1 MADAPSGPP
10 GTAVIRRRVSQTIA
24 GELSAAAAG
33 YPDDVAVRCEDEKRT
48 FAELQR
54 DVRRAARG
62 LLAAGVQPG
71 DRVALWAPN
80 TLDAAIALLAI
91 VVSGGIVVPLN
102 TRYRAREVAGILERA
117 RCRMIIAPGS
127 FLGRSFAAEALDVA
141 GLTAVVSLG
150 GHDPEGARPWPDIIA
165 AGASVSGQEV
175 EKRSEVQSGEDVV
188 VVQFTS
194 GTTGQPKG
202 ALLRQGPMLAT
213 AMTWADIVGMGH
225 GDVYPV
231 AYPLSHVGGYKTG
244 LLTTLAARA
253 TAILF
258 PVVTSETLVAAVS
271 AHHPTIIN
279 GPPPVLRSLLSAV
292 EEGKLSAG
300 TRIRVAVTG
309 SSIVPPPLLRDL
321 SRLLGVTDVINAYGL
336 TEATGVCMMTRRGDP
351 IELVCE
357 TVGTAIDGVQLRIA
371 SSAAAPGDYS
381 PAGAPAGPADPD
393 RSAGTAAIG
402 EIEVRGRNVMAGYLD
417 DPSAT
422 AEVMDDGWLRTGDIG
437 WIGDDG
443 YVRIAG
449 RAKDMVVVGGF
460 NVYPAEIEHVL
471 ADHPDVLEAAV
482 VGIPDERLGE
492 IAVAFVVPLSAA
504 PVPDALVAWCRDRL
518 ANFKV
523 PRRVWIID
531 SLPRGAVGKV
541 AKLDLR
547 ERAIALLNMPGTPGR

>member
-10 GTAVIRRRVSQTIA
+10 GTADIRRRVSPTIA

-33 YPDDVAVRCEDEKRT
+33 YPDDVAVRCEDDKRT

-54 DVRRAARG
+54 DVWRAARG

-102 TRYRAREVAGILERA
+102 TRYRAREVAGILGRA

-127 FLGRSFAAEALDVA
+127 FLGRSLAAEALEVA
-141 GLTAVVSLG
+141 GVTAVVSLG
-150 GHDPEGARPWPDIIA
+150 GDDPEGARPWPDIIA
-165 AGASVSGQEV
+165 GGASVSGRELG
-175 EKRSEVQSGEDVV
+175 ERTEVQSGEDVA

-213 AMTWADIVGMGH
+213 AMTWADVVGMGC

-231 AYPLSHVGGYKTG
+231 AYPLAHVGGYKTG

-258 PVVTSETLVAAVS
+258 PVVTSETLVVAVS

-292 EEGKLSAG
+292 EEGRLPAT

-351 IELVCE
+351 LELVCK

-371 SSAAAPGDYS
+371 SPAAAPGDRS
-381 PAGAPAGPADPD
+381 AADAPAGTADRD
-393 RSAGTAAIG
+393 RAAGTAEIG

-449 RAKDMVVVGGF
+449 RARDMVVVGGF
-460 NVYPAEIEHVL
+460 NVYPAEVEHVL

-504 PVPDALVAWCRDRL
+504 PVPEALVRWCRDRL
-518 ANFKV
+518 AGFKV
-523 PRRVWIID
+523 PRRVWIVD
-531 SLPRGAVGKV
+531 SLPRGAVGKI

-547 ERAIALLNMPGTPGR
+547 ERAIALLSMPGTAGR